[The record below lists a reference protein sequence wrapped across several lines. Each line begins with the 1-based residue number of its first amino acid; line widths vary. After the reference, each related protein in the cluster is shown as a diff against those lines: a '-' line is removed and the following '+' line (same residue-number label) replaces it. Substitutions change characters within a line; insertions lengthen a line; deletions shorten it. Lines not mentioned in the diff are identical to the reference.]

1 MSATHNFNS
10 TASFAPVLYV
20 AFELSSGQWKLAS
33 TAARGQRAR
42 VVSVQAASGRC
53 SKIARVLSLQSSL
66 SMCNV
71 RTNRSI
77 RRATFERATSFIV
90 QSSPRPR
97 PAVAQLSGTG
107 RPRHS
112 S

>member
-1 MSATHNFNS
+1 MAANHSLNS

-33 TAARGQRAR
+33 TTARGQRVR
-42 VVSVQAASGRC
+42 VVSVQVASGRW
-53 SKIARVLSLQSSL
+53 SKIACALSLQSSL
-66 SMCNV
+66 STCNV
-71 RTNRSI
+71 RSNRSI
-77 RRATFERATSFIV
+77 RRATFERATRFNV
-90 QSSPRPR
+90 QSSHCPWL
-97 PAVAQLSGTG
+97 AVAQLSGTG